1 MSSSLL
7 NVSNASSKSEEF
19 SLKDIKVFVDSREQN
34 WFKRAPVGKF
44 LGLINIHGLTRR
56 LPESD
61 RLARRDISTK
71 WDQQKTADIFFIK
84 VRPFLC
90 DNKCRKPTPNL
101 VNLKFLGIELYKNKW
116 LCEEQD
122 ALGQS
127 MQALRGEEMIHQFG
141 AGKYRIGLYF
151 PKYKLAI
158 ECYEF
163 GYRDRDIG
171 TK

>member
-1 MSSSLL
+1 M
-7 NVSNASSKSEEF
+7 
-19 SLKDIKVFVDSREQN
+19 
-34 WFKRAPVGKF
+34 GKF

-71 WDQQKTADIFFIK
+71 WDQQKRADIFFIK

-101 VNLKFLGIELYKNKW
+101 VNLKCLGIELYKNKW

-127 MQALRGEEMIHQFG
+127 MQALRGEEMIHSLVLVNTESAYIFQSINWLLS
-141 AGKYRIGLYF
+141 AMS
-151 PKYKLAI
+151 LAI
-158 ECYEF
+158 VIEILVQS
-163 GYRDRDIG
+163 RA
-171 TK
+171 TKTD